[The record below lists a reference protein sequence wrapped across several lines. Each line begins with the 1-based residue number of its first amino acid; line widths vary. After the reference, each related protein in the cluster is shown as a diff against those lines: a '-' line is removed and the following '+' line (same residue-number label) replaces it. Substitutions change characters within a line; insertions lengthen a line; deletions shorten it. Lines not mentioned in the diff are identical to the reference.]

1 MTKPRLPALLL
12 LPALALLSGCYTD
25 SAGRVRFGRAPAGP
39 TPEQREIMALKSRL
53 SQVEASSQRHESEI
67 GGLGSS
73 IYDVSSRSDELSR
86 STDARGQDVAR
97 LRADVAALQSEVDS
111 LRAQLAKV
119 PTAISAATAAE
130 RQTIVAEVNKAI
142 AASESRT
149 DKAIREAV
157 RQASRTPG
165 GGGGGS
171 RPAGPAHAGEFYE
184 YTVQSGQ
191 TLSEIASAFGCTVAE
206 IIRENGI
213 KDAANYSMGE
223 GGALLIK
230 DAAKIRVGQV
240 LYIPKH

>member
-53 SQVEASSQRHESEI
+53 AQVEASSQRHESEI

-86 STDARGQDVAR
+86 STDARGQDVVR

-149 DKAIREAV
+149 DKAIRDAV

-165 GGGGGS
+165 GGGGS
-171 RPAGPAHAGEFYE
+171 RPTGPAHAGEFYE

-213 KDAANYSMGE
+213 KDAA
-223 GGALLIK
+223 
-230 DAAKIRVGQV
+230 KIRVGQV

>member
-53 SQVEASSQRHESEI
+53 AQVEASSQRHESEI

-149 DKAIREAV
+149 DKAIRDAV

-171 RPAGPAHAGEFYE
+171 RPTGPAHAGEFYE

-213 KDAANYSMGE
+213 KDAA
-223 GGALLIK
+223 
-230 DAAKIRVGQV
+230 KIRVGQV